1 MMAKVHKTLF
11 YNRITVINTNI
22 EASFADEGMLSLEKL
37 WDAVNENEKQEF
49 KSAIEDIG
57 SKISDC
63 VENWS
68 GVLRVRKIIEIR
80 SGTPFQAH
88 FMLHNVL

>member
-1 MMAKVHKTLF
+1 
-11 YNRITVINTNI
+11 
-22 EASFADEGMLSLEKL
+22 MLALEKL
-37 WDAVNENEKQEF
+37 WNNVNENEKQEF
-49 KSAIEDIG
+49 KSAMEDMG
-57 SKISDC
+57 SELSDC

-80 SGTPFQAH
+80 SGTPFQAY